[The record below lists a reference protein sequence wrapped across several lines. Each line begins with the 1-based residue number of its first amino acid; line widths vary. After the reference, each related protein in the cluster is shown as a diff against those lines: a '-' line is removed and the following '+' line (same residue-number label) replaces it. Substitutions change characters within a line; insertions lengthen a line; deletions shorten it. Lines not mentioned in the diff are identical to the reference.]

1 MIQQTTPE
9 EMSVS
14 KEPPPSKQPS
24 KAAQTGTDKLTVEV
38 TDTTIEKTNSGRI
51 VKPSPKLINFLIF
64 FLNLD
69 LLTHVELTDFDS
81 LELVVT
87 LSHIFNIYLFN

>member
-1 MIQQTTPE
+1 MIQQTTP
-9 EMSVS
+9 VS

-24 KAAQTGTDKLTVEV
+24 KAAQKSTDKLTVEV

-51 VKPSPKLINFLIF
+51 IKPSPKLINFLIS